1 MIIKHYIKNSWNHHT
16 HTASMTPVCC
26 FSPCDYP
33 EFDAA
38 EGARVPPM
46 GPRLSK
52 PSESI
57 RKHLQVW
64 TNLIG
69 TNPHMFF
76 WSLWWDKLST
86 ISIHEFSHLN
96 TTDCYTVTHGVLH
109 LTSESST
116 SWPCV
121 ADVQASPA
129 NVGLLHHPQCL
140 EQVVGFKCCAST
152 GFFCG
157 AVRSVNF
164 NGGSWDPY
172 DDGLLSFPF
181 NEVVQSLADPNPKG
195 PWTTSNQTAEKLTTF
210 ALVRKAST

>member
-152 GFFCG
+152 GFFVEQFG
-157 AVRSVNF
+157 LSISM
-164 NGGSWDPY
+164 GDPGILMMMAY
-172 DDGLLSFPF
+172 YHFHLM
-181 NEVVQSLADPNPKG
+181 
-195 PWTTSNQTAEKLTTF
+195 
-210 ALVRKAST
+210 R